1 MKLPINIKLNKSY
14 TTNTVALLFIVSAFL
29 AIEPLKSYLLS
40 IGMFALSGALTNT
53 IAIYMLFEKI
63 PFLYGSGVITLKF
76 EAFKTSIASMIME
89 QFFTVEHLE
98 KFTSLSKMDAL
109 DLEPVLEKIDLG
121 PAYEG
126 LVEVIL
132 SSSFGGMLGMFGGEK
147 VLRQFQEP
155 FEKKMR
161 ESIIEISQKESFK
174 QMLQE
179 HLMPKDTAHKL
190 LEKIEVLVLGR
201 LDELTPQSVKEM
213 IEKIIHEHL
222 GWLVVWGGVLGGLIG
237 LISALIFS

>member
-1 MKLPINIKLNKSY
+1 MTRIKLNKSY
-14 TTNTVALLFIVSAFL
+14 LTNSIALSLVLLAFAL
-29 AIEPLKSYLLS
+29 NEPVKSYLLS
-40 IGMFALSGALTNT
+40 VGLFALSGAVTNT
-53 IAIYMLFEKI
+53 IAIYMLFERI

-76 EAFKTSIASMIME
+76 ESFKTSIAAMIME

-98 KFTSLSKMDAL
+98 KFTSLSNMDKL
-109 DLEPVLEKIDLG
+109 DLEPVLGKIDLA
-121 PAYEG
+121 PAFDG

-132 SSSFGGMLGMFGGEK
+132 ASSFGGMLGMLGGEK
-147 VLRQFQEP
+147 ILRQFQEP
-155 FEKKMR
+155 FEQKMR
-161 ESIIEISQKESFK
+161 ESIINITQKEDFQ

-179 HLMPKDTAHKL
+179 HLIPKDTTHKL

-201 LDELTPQSVKEM
+201 LDELTPQTVKEM

-237 LISALIFS
+237 LFSAAIFS